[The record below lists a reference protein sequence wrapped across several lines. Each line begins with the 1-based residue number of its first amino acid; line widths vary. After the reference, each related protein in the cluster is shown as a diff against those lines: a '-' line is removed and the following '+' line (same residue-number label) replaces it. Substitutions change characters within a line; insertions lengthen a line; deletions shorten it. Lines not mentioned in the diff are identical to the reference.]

1 MNRKGKLS
9 ENIDFTKNIRLF
21 VLVGGILILLAAQCI
36 HSPGILKSGASA
48 YNYLVKIVLAVG
60 STALIASGVTFVII
74 SGNNDLSTG
83 CMMQFAASIACVV
96 SSRCYGMVNDTSA
109 AFAAILV
116 PIAVCMLFGMING
129 ILVGVCGLNAFVTTL
144 GMAYIIQ
151 SVHVLFNG
159 GGTVYPKNLPIF
171 RFIGKG
177 RIADLIPF
185 PIVFITLVYLIL
197 GFLLHKTTIGRKV
210 YAVGGNPAAAR
221 FSGIDSKKIV
231 VFVYMMSG
239 LMSAVAGVFIASYTE
254 SGDMLMGV
262 GKEFDAI
269 VAVVLGGALLTG
281 GAGGMIGTV
290 FGSLFLGVLA
300 LFYVQF
306 NVNINVQWIIR
317 GALMLGVILMNG
329 FIDKKQG
336 GKK

>member
-1 MNRKGKLS
+1 MNRKGLEK
-9 ENIDFTKNIRLF
+9 IDWAKNIRLI
-21 VLVGGILILLAAQCI
+21 VLLGGIILLLAAQCI
-36 HSPGILKSGASA
+36 HSPAILKSGASA
-48 YNYLVKIVLAVG
+48 YNYLIKIILAVG

-96 SSRCYGMVNDTSA
+96 GNKYFDLFGENTVSVIS
-109 AFAAILV
+109 ILTPV
-116 PIAVCMLFGMING
+116 AVCMVLGMING
-129 ILVGVCGLNAFVTTL
+129 ILVGVCGLNAFVCTL

-151 SVHVLFNG
+151 SIHVLYNG
-159 GGTVYPKNLPIF
+159 GGTVYPKSLAIF

-177 RIADLIPF
+177 RIAGIIPF
-185 PIVFITLVYLIL
+185 PIVFITLVFLIL
-197 GFLLHKTTIGRKV
+197 GFILHKTTIGRKV
-210 YAVGGNPAAAR
+210 YAVGGNPTASR
-221 FSGIDSKKIV
+221 FSGIDSKRMI
-231 VFVYMMSG
+231 VFVYMISGMMSG
-239 LMSAVAGVFIASYTE
+239 VAGVFIASYTE

-290 FGSLFLGVLA
+290 LGSLFLGVLA

-306 NVNINVQWIIR
+306 NVNINVQWVIR

-329 FIDKKQG
+329 LIDRKQG
-336 GKK
+336 GKKS